1 VALSDYEREQ
11 LKKVAAHKER
21 ILSRKSR
28 RLFPV
33 TLGGRGS
40 GLFGKLVKL
49 PGLRE
54 AKDQGAALLDATAAG
69 AGKFMTRTAQLT
81 TSDAHVIGVYARKGH
96 SVAHLEDI
104 GKLDLRTID
113 EVASFALLHHAYSI
127 SAGVEGAA
135 AGLAINGGEVV
146 ATVGSVATGGVA
158 AAPGLS
164 TAVAAM
170 GVDAAALLTACT
182 GVVARDALYY
192 GYDPR
197 DRAEEIFMMQV
208 IGLALATTTAA
219 KVAAYQQLAILTEG
233 LARHAAWHQLDQQ
246 TFDKVAERFAVE
258 FSHKLMEKRL
268 FQLVPVVGVG
278 IGAAL
283 NWKTVAEIAD
293 AAYWVYRERFL
304 YEKGGSVEPIAI
316 DVDVTGDGED
326 SDDGAIDVIDI
337 LNSEGVQIQGVDT
350 DEE

>member
-1 VALSDYEREQ
+1 MALSEYEREQ

-21 ILSRKSR
+21 TLRRKSR

-33 TLGGRGS
+33 TLDGRAPR
-40 GLFGKLVKL
+40 LFGKVAKL

-54 AKDQGAALLDATAAG
+54 AKDQGAALLDATATG

-81 TSDAHVIGVYARKGH
+81 TSDTHVIGVYARKGH
-96 SVAHLEDI
+96 SVALLEDI
-104 GKLDLRTID
+104 SKLDLRTID

-127 SAGVEGAA
+127 SAALEGAA
-135 AGLAINGGEVV
+135 AGLAINSGEVL
-146 ATVGSVATGGVA
+146 ATAGAVATGGVA
-158 AAPGLS
+158 AAPGLGS
-164 TAVAAM
+164 VVAAM

-192 GYDPR
+192 GYDPQ
-197 DRAEEIFMMQV
+197 DPAEEIFMMQV
-208 IGLALATTTAA
+208 IGLALATTAPA
-219 KVAAYQQLAILTEG
+219 KAAAYQQLAKLTES
-233 LARHAAWHQLDQQ
+233 LARHEVWHQLDQQ
-246 TFDKVAERFAVE
+246 TFDKVAQRFAVE

-304 YEKGGSVEPIAI
+304 YEKGGGVEPIAI

-337 LNSEGVQIQGVDT
+337 LTSEGVQIEGVDT

>member
-28 RLFPV
+28 RLFPAAV
-33 TLGGRGS
+33 SGMGS
-40 GLFGKLVKL
+40 GLFGKLAKL

-81 TSDAHVIGVYARKGH
+81 TSDTHVIDVYARKGH
-96 SVAHLEDI
+96 SVARLEDI
-104 GKLDLRTID
+104 RKLDLRVID
-113 EVASFALLHHAYSI
+113 ELASFALLHHAYSI
-127 SAGVEGAA
+127 SAAVEGAA

-146 ATVGSVATGGVA
+146 ATAGAVATGGVA

-164 TAVAAM
+164 TVVAAM
-170 GVDAAALLTACT
+170 GVDAATLLTACT

-197 DRAEEIFMMQV
+197 DPAEEIFMMQV
-208 IGLALATTTAA
+208 IALALATKASA
-219 KVAAYQQLAILTEG
+219 KVAAYQQLATLTEG
-233 LARHAAWHQLDQQ
+233 LARHATWDQLDQQ
-246 TFDKVAERFAVE
+246 TFDKVAQRFAVE

-304 YEKGGSVEPIAI
+304 YEKGGNVGPIAI
-316 DVDVTGDGED
+316 DVDVTGD
-326 SDDGAIDVIDI
+326 DDGAIDVIEI
-337 LNSEGVQIQGVDT
+337 LQSEGVQIEGIDT

>member
-28 RLFPV
+28 RLFPAAV
-33 TLGGRGS
+33 SGMGS
-40 GLFGKLVKL
+40 GLFGKLAKL

-81 TSDAHVIGVYARKGH
+81 TSDTHVIDVYARKGH
-96 SVAHLEDI
+96 SVARLEDI
-104 GKLDLRTID
+104 RKLDLRVID
-113 EVASFALLHHAYSI
+113 ELASFALLHHAYSI
-127 SAGVEGAA
+127 SAAVEGAA

-146 ATVGSVATGGVA
+146 ATAGAVATGGVA

-164 TAVAAM
+164 TVVAAM
-170 GVDAAALLTACT
+170 GVDAATLLTACT

-197 DRAEEIFMMQV
+197 DPAEEIFMMQV
-208 IGLALATTTAA
+208 IALALATKASA
-219 KVAAYQQLAILTEG
+219 KVAAYQQLATLTEG
-233 LARHAAWHQLDQQ
+233 LARHATWDQLDQQ
-246 TFDKVAERFAVE
+246 TFDKVAQRFAVE

-304 YEKGGSVEPIAI
+304 YDKGGRVEPIAI
-316 DVDVTGDGED
+316 DVDVTGD
-326 SDDGAIDVIDI
+326 DDGAIDVIEI
-337 LNSEGVQIQGVDT
+337 LQSEGVQIEGIDT